1 MIHESGEMFV
11 EEENNESI
19 DQKEEGRY
27 IKIKKFPFIMGI
39 FLLIFI
45 TAGVTMIILT
55 FGDEKVQSIAPS
67 KYPQF
72 EKLYSTY
79 ETIKKDYYT
88 DIDDEKLVNG
98 AIEGMITGLDDPYST
113 YMNQKE
119 AKSFNESISSSFEGI
134 GAEIQ
139 EQDGKI
145 MVVSPIKGSPAEK
158 AGIKPNDLIE
168 SVNGESIEGLSAT
181 EAVLKIRGKKGT
193 KVVLDIT
200 RAGAAKPISITIV
213 RDTIPIETVYAE
225 MLDDGIAKIQV
236 TSFSEHTVEEL
247 RNALNEM
254 TKKDM
259 KSLILD
265 LRGNPGGLLDQA
277 VDMASIFVPNG
288 DVVLQVENRKGEK
301 EVYKSEN
308 NGEFDLP
315 IVVLIDDGSASASEI
330 VAAAVSESADIP
342 LIGVKSFG
350 KGTVQSAQNF
360 EDGSNLK
367 FTAFKWLTPKG
378 NWIHKKGIM
387 PDIEAKLPNYANLP
401 YISPDDE
408 WKKSDTST
416 EVKTA
421 EQMLK
426 QLGYNPGKVD
436 GLYDQDTELA
446 VVQFQR
452 DQKLKGSGVL
462 HGETTLKLMQK
473 LRDKIVA
480 NDTQVKAAVKELKK
494 EMNEKDK
501 VKLP

>member
-1 MIHESGEMFV
+1 MKV
-11 EEENNESI
+11 VKCLEEENKESI
-19 DQKEEGRY
+19 DQIEEGRY

-45 TAGVTMIILT
+45 TAGITMIILT
-55 FGDEKVQSIAPS
+55 LGDEKVQSIAPS

-88 DIDDEKLVNG
+88 DINDDKLVNG
-98 AIEGMITGLDDPYST
+98 AIDGMIKGLEDPYSI

-158 AGIKPNDLIE
+158 AGIKPNDVIE
-168 SVNGESIEGLSAT
+168 SVDGKSIEGLNST
-181 EAVLKIRGKKGT
+181 EAVLKIRGEKGT
-193 KVVLDIT
+193 KVVLTIS
-200 RAGAAKPISITIV
+200 RAGEPKQITFSIV
-213 RDTIPIETVYAE
+213 RDTIPIETVYPE
-225 MLDDGIAKIQV
+225 MLKDGIAKIQV
-236 TSFSEHTVEEL
+236 TSFSEHTVNEL
-247 RNALNEM
+247 KTALDEM
-254 TKKDM
+254 SKKDM
-259 KSLILD
+259 KALVLD

-277 VDMASIFVPNG
+277 VAMASIFVPNG
-288 DVVLQVENRKGEK
+288 DVVLQVENRNGQK

-308 NGEFDLP
+308 DGVFDLP
-315 IVVLIDDGSASASEI
+315 VVVLIDKGSASASEI
-330 VAAAVSESADIP
+330 VAAAVSESAHIP
-342 LIGVKSFG
+342 LIGEKSFG
-350 KGTVQSAQNF
+350 KGTVQNAQDF
-360 EDGSNLK
+360 KDGSNLK
-367 FTAFKWLTPKG
+367 FTAFKWLTPSG
-378 NWIHKKGIM
+378 RWIHKKGIT
-387 PDIEAKLPNYANLP
+387 PDIEAKLPNYAGLP
-401 YISPDDE
+401 YISPDHE
-408 WKKSDTST
+408 WKESDTST

-436 GLYDQDTELA
+436 GFYDRETTLA

-452 DQKLKGSGVL
+452 DHKLKGTGVL
-462 HGETTLKLMQK
+462 KGETTVTLMQK
-473 LRDKIVA
+473 LRDKIIA

-494 EMNEKDK
+494 EMKEKE
-501 VKLP
+501 

>member
-1 MIHESGEMFV
+1 MKV
-11 EEENNESI
+11 VKCLEEENNDSI
-19 DQKEEGRY
+19 EQKEEGRY
-27 IKIKKFPFIMGI
+27 IKIKKFPFLMGI
-39 FLLIFI
+39 FLLIFV
-45 TAGVTMIILT
+45 TAGITMIILT

-79 ETIKKDYYT
+79 ETIKKDYYK

-98 AIEGMITGLDDPYST
+98 AIAGMIKGLDDPYSA
-113 YMNQKE
+113 YMNQGE

-158 AGIKPNDLIE
+158 AGIKPNDIIE
-168 SVNGESIEGLSAT
+168 SVNGKSIEGLNAT

-193 KVVLDIT
+193 KVVLTIS
-200 RAGAAKPISITIV
+200 RAGETKPISITIV
-213 RDTIPIETVYAE
+213 RDTIPIETVYSK
-225 MLDDGIAKIQV
+225 MLDNGVAKIQV
-236 TSFSEHTVEEL
+236 TSFSEHTVDEFKT
-247 RNALNEM
+247 ALDEM
-254 TKKDM
+254 QKKNM
-259 KSLILD
+259 KALILD

-277 VDMASIFVPNG
+277 VAMASIFVPNG
-288 DVVLQVENRKGEK
+288 EVVLQVEDRNGKR

-308 NGEFDLP
+308 DGAFKLP
-315 IVVLIDDGSASASEI
+315 VVVLIDNGSASASEI
-330 VAAAVSESADIP
+330 VSAAVSESADIP

-350 KGTVQSAQNF
+350 KGTVQNAQDYK
-360 EDGSNLK
+360 DGSNLK

-401 YISPDDE
+401 YISPDHE
-408 WKKSDTST
+408 WKESDTST

-421 EQMLK
+421 ELMLK
-426 QLGYNPGKVD
+426 QLGYNPGTVD
-436 GLYDQDTELA
+436 GFYDLNTKLA

-462 HGETTLKLMQK
+462 KDETTVLLMQK
-473 LRDKIVA
+473 LRDKIIA

-494 EMNEKDK
+494 EMKEKGIK
-501 VKLP
+501 